1 MSTSTVW
8 SVVVSDLVDLTPTK
22 ARDLIVECFH
32 QAQKQHIATASEF
45 IGQPITEAD
54 LRNMV
59 IGAVRLAFREA
70 KGDFDQPTKPAL
82 MKVVEI
88 LARKAEQRQTPKE
101 IIAHHRAEIE
111 RVLRA
116 LD

>member
-1 MSTSTVW
+1 
-8 SVVVSDLVDLTPTK
+8 
-22 ARDLIVECFH
+22 
-32 QAQKQHIATASEF
+32 
-45 IGQPITEAD
+45 
-54 LRNMV
+54 MV

-70 KGDFDQPTKPAL
+70 GGDYDQPTKATL

-88 LARKAEQRQTPKE
+88 LAWKSEQRQTPKE
-101 IIAHHRAEIE
+101 IIAHHKGEIE